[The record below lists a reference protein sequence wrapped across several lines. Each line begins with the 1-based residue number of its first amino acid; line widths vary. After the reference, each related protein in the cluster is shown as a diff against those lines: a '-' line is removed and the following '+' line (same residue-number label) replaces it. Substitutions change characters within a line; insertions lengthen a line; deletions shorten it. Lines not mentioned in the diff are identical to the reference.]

1 MHGQGWAGASYW
13 VPNSTVLSF
22 FSNSHLVVARNEK
35 KFPILVSYHFICL
48 FRQTYVLLETIWTER
63 VISLNHKLVK
73 CLKKRP
79 PFLIVTS
86 SLIRKSRTSFC
97 QLDFFKPKLYNWYT
111 HQEFYYKANKRY
123 LQLPMNKGQFCLSMG
138 KSDKSIWQLALIV
151 SLKIERKRGK
161 KSYYFFH
168 VFICTLLC

>member
-1 MHGQGWAGASYW
+1 MVPWRDFIWRFSWEFMHGQGWAGASYW
-13 VPNSTVLSF
+13 VPNSTVLRI

-97 QLDFFKPKLYNWYT
+97 QLDFFLNPNSTIDIHIKNFIIKQIKDTYNFLWTRDNSVYPWENLT
-111 HQEFYYKANKRY
+111 NPFGNW
-123 LQLPMNKGQFCLSMG
+123 L
-138 KSDKSIWQLALIV
+138 W
-151 SLKIERKRGK
+151 
-161 KSYYFFH
+161 
-168 VFICTLLC
+168 LLVWK